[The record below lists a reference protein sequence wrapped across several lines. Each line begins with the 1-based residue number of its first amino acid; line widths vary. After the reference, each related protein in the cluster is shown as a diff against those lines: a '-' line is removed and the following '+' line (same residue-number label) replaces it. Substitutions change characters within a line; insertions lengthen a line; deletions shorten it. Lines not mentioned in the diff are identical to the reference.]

1 MKILVT
7 GATGFIGTNLVTAL
21 LGLGHKVFCL
31 ARSEKKGEHLRA
43 AGGEIVVDDLLSPE
57 FIGRYLQNCDV
68 VFHGA
73 GVIKGASREDY
84 FHGNY
89 LATRNLVRIVEQ
101 HGPSHQKLIYISSQ
115 AASGPSIRSDF
126 SESTLDSF
134 PVSAYGESKRAAE
147 NEILSI
153 SKRRSVVILRPS
165 IVYGPGD
172 RALLSLFKA
181 AQWGLIPRPGLR
193 DMPVNFIFVQDLI
206 RALLLAAEKPEAN
219 NKIFFLNDG
228 MKYSWSIWNKALAD
242 CLNKNAVSIPIA
254 KAVLYAGC
262 QIGGIITQFTDIS
275 SFFNPDKWQEMKQ
288 AGWLCSNARIVK
300 ELGFFP
306 CWSLTQGIK
315 ETAKWYIEA
324 GWLSGRSK
332 LFSPSGKPETPST
345 PAD

>member
-7 GATGFIGTNLVTAL
+7 GATGFVGGNLVTAL
-21 LGLGHKVFCL
+21 LGQGHKVFCL
-31 ARSEKKGEHLRA
+31 ARLEKKAEHLLA
-43 AGGEIVVDDLLSPE
+43 AGGEIVVDDLLSPV
-57 FIGRYLQNCDV
+57 FIGKYIEDCDV
-68 VFHGA
+68 VFHVA

-89 LATRNLVRIVEQ
+89 LATKNLVRIIEQ
-101 HGPSHQKLIYISSQ
+101 HGPSHQKLIYVSSQ

-126 SESTLDSF
+126 SESSPDAL
-134 PVSAYGESKRAAE
+134 PVSTYGESKHAAE
-147 NEILSI
+147 KEILSM
-153 SKRRSVVILRPS
+153 SERRSVVILRPS

-181 AQWGLIPRPGLR
+181 AQRGIIPRPGLR

-206 RALLLAAEKPEAN
+206 RALLLAAEKPEAK
-219 NKIFFLNDG
+219 NKIFFINDG

-242 CLNKNAVSIPIA
+242 CLNKNAISIPIA
-254 KAVLYAGC
+254 KAFLYASC
-262 QIGGIITQFTDIS
+262 QIGGIITQFTGIS
-275 SFFNPDKWQEMKQ
+275 SFLNPDKWHEMKQ
-288 AGWLCSNARIVK
+288 TGWLCSNARIVK

-324 GWLSGRSK
+324 GWLSGKSN
-332 LFSPSGKPETPST
+332 LLPPAGKPETPGAPT
-345 PAD
+345 D